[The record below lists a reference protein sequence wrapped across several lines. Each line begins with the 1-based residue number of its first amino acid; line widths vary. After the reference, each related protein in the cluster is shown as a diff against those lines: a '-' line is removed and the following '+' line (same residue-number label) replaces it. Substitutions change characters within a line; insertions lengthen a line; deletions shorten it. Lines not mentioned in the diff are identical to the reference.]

1 MFKRLRLKKQ
11 RTENPC
17 VGGSIPPS
25 ATKNKTLEAIK
36 NRHRLICGRVSN
48 IQCLRALPALI
59 CDALFVTL
67 IALVAITWIV
77 GLGLW
82 VFIPDAHA
90 DEGTTL
96 ERSTDRVQTS
106 AKVQLTKQASGVVAC
121 MMPIDDV
128 IAGEWIELRGWVGTT
143 NDSGMPI
150 GVTVE
155 IMKWDAGGWVNLRQ
169 PAPLGSELGGGNL
182 TPSQHH
188 WTYTTTADYGTR
200 DYAGRQWF
208 AVMLWAY
215 RKPDPA
221 GYLAI
226 DRCSVRAVRHRP

>member
-1 MFKRLRLKKQ
+1 M
-11 RTENPC
+11 
-17 VGGSIPPS
+17 SPPPYMREVA
-25 ATKNKTLEAIK
+25 ATVLDW
-36 NRHRLICGRVSN
+36 L
-48 IQCLRALPALI
+48 LLALLAFVVATFVLGFTALI
-59 CDALFVTL
+59 FAEQ
-67 IALVAITWIV
+67 
-77 GLGLW
+77 
-82 VFIPDAHA
+82 AHA